1 MRLKDIVVFLDPFID
16 SDTRLRLALDIARVH
31 CARVIG
37 VDVASRGALEG
48 EFHAQAG
55 TLEEM
60 FSDTIEAAGI
70 SGLYRVAD
78 QKTNDWT
85 DFYAHYADL
94 VIASQPSTDMPKGL
108 AAVTI
113 EDVLLSAG
121 TPMLIL
127 PANWQLAPVGRHIAL
142 AWNATREATRAVH
155 DSLPFLKAAESVTL
169 FDFTPQEDLTDSAP
183 GLIAEHLCQHASR

>member
-1 MRLKDIVVFLDPFID
+1 MRHEPKRHRRFLDPFID
-16 SDTRLRLALDIARVH
+16 TDTRLKLALDIARAH
-31 CARVIG
+31 HARVIG
-37 VDVASRGALEG
+37 VDVTSRGALEG

-55 TLEEM
+55 ALEER
-60 FSDTIEAAGI
+60 FSDAIEAAGI

-78 QKTNDWT
+78 QKIKDWK

-94 VIASQPSTDMPKGL
+94 VIASQPSADMPKGL

-127 PANWQLAPVGRHIAL
+127 PANWQRTGDATLGR
-142 AWNATREATRAVH
+142 
-155 DSLPFLKAAESVTL
+155 
-169 FDFTPQEDLTDSAP
+169 SACRP
-183 GLIAEHLCQHASR
+183 